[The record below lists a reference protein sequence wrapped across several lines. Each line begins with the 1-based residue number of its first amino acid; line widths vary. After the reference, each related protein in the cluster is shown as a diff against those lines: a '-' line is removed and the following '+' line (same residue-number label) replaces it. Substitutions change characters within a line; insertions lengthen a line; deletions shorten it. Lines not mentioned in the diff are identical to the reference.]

1 LGKTEGIITL
11 LNSENLNPIVVKEK
25 NNGGE
30 LISKN
35 NSIILDDVSF
45 LIFTRN
51 VKYLSGISLWTGS
64 EVLSVLDRTRC
75 CSGSIKVL
83 DKKVIIPENGFRVV
97 ITNDFIITLLSE
109 LECYPDALAR
119 RIKLV
124 TLKESL
130 IKLKKKQSRIKSNNF

>member
-1 LGKTEGIITL
+1 MGKTEGIITL
-11 LNSENLNPIVVKEK
+11 LNSENLNLILVKEK

-51 VKYLSGISLWTGS
+51 VKYLSGISLWTG
-64 EVLSVLDRTRC
+64 LSVLDRTCC

-109 LECYPDALAR
+109 LGCYPYALVR

-130 IKLKKKQSRIKSNNF
+130 IQLKKKQSRIKSNNF